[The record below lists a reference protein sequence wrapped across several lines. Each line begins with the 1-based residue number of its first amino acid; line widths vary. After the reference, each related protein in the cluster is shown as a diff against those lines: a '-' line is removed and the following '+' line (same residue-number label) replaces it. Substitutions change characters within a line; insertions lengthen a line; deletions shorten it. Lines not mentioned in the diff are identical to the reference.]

1 MTDDRDRLLKI
12 MNSLENDYR
21 SGKISAE
28 KYSYFRSKYEDKLNT
43 IDAQAATRRIRSM
56 QGKPADNSKKKKRSR
71 KPTKNKRKEEQDLVQ
86 KYIINPKK
94 GDAKYNR
101 KEKSSMDG
109 GTFKLL
115 LLLILVIGFTAG
127 VAYGIFNFDFDSVS
141 QGNSIAVVQD
151 TAFLEL
157 NQTTAPATTN
167 TQTSYTNYSSS
178 NSGSSDSSNSVVTTT
193 DSSSNDR
200 SSDSG
205 SYTPSSDS
213 SSDSGSRSS
222 DSGSQSSD
230 SGSQSSDSGS
240 RSSDSG
246 SQQGSGSRG
255 TGN

>member
-1 MTDDRDRLLKI
+1 MTDDRDRLLNI
-12 MNSLENDYR
+12 MDSLEKDYR

-56 QGKPADNSKKKKRSR
+56 QGKPVDNSKKKKRSR
-71 KPTKNKRKEEQDLVQ
+71 KPTRNKKKQEQDLVQ

-115 LLLILVIGFTAG
+115 LLLILVVGFTAG

-141 QGNSIAVVQD
+141 QANSIAVVQD

-157 NQTTAPATTN
+157 NQTTAPAP
-167 TQTSYTNYSSS
+167 TQTSYTNYSSYD
-178 NSGSSDSSNSVVTTT
+178 SGPTDPSSNSVVTTT
-193 DSSSNDR
+193 DSSSSSQ

-205 SYTPSSDS
+205 SYTPS
-213 SSDSGSRSS
+213 SS

-240 RSSDSG
+240 QD
-246 SQQGSGSRG
+246 SGSRG

>member
-1 MTDDRDRLLKI
+1 MSDDRDRLLNI
-12 MNSLENDYR
+12 MSNLENDYR

-56 QGKPADNSKKKKRSR
+56 QGKPADNSRKKKRSR
-71 KPTKNKRKEEQDLVQ
+71 KPTSNKKKEEQDLVQ

-127 VAYGIFNFDFDSVS
+127 VAYGVFNFDFDSLSGTESV
-141 QGNSIAVVQD
+141 AVVQD
-151 TAFLEL
+151 TAFLEI
-157 NQTTAPATTN
+157 NQTVPAKT

-178 NSGSSDSSNSVVTTT
+178 SDSSSQSSSNSVETTT
-193 DSSSNDR
+193 DSSS
-200 SSDSG
+200 SSSSSTYDSG
-205 SYTPSSDS
+205 TNTPSSDS
-213 SSDSGSRSS
+213 SSDSGSDSSSSSSS
-222 DSGSQSSD
+222 DSGSD
-230 SGSQSSDSGS
+230 SGSDSSSSSGS
-240 RSSDSG
+240 NSG
-246 SQQGSGSRG
+246 
-255 TGN
+255 GNGN